1 MTALTIALL
10 GILSSIIG
18 LVVYLKKM
26 KKSKTP
32 KKPIGLIISMLLG
45 LCFGGY
51 AVSLSNTTTEFIVA
65 FILLGFTVFITAM
78 LSFLLLQK
86 KAPLGDIKVKIGD
99 LIIPFEA
106 NTFESDTFSTETLK
120 GKRTLLKFFRGSWCP
135 YCCAELK
142 MFDELKPEL
151 NKYEVQTIAL
161 SGDTTEQAKV
171 HHERDELKLLLL
183 SDPMLISVKKYGVE
197 HHKAVGWSSDNMKTV
212 FGISISM
219 NAFKYRSMSI
229 PTTILVDENGIIQWI
244 DQSDDYRI
252 RASREKI
259 ISALKFAF
267 D

>member
-1 MTALTIALL
+1 MMTLSVALL

-18 LVVYLKKM
+18 LVVYLRKM

-51 AVSLSNTTTEFIVA
+51 AVFLSNSTTELTLSGI
-65 FILLGFTVFITAM
+65 ILGFTVFIAAM

-86 KAPLGDIKVKIGD
+86 KAPLGDIKVKVGD
-99 LIIPFEA
+99 LIIPFQA
-106 NTFESDTFSTETLK
+106 DTFEGKTFSTQTLK

-135 YCCAELK
+135 YCCAELT

-151 NKYEVQTIAL
+151 DKYAVQTIAL
-161 SGDTTEQAKV
+161 SGDTAEQAKV
-171 HHERDELKLLLL
+171 HHERDKLKLVLL
-183 SDPMLISVKKYGVE
+183 SDPMLMSVKKYGIE
-197 HHKAVGWSSDNMKTV
+197 HHKAVGWSSDNMKTF

-229 PTTILVDENGIIQWI
+229 PTTILIDENGIIQWI

-259 ISALKFAF
+259 TSALKQAF
-267 D
+267 N

>member
-1 MTALTIALL
+1 MMTVTFALL

-18 LVVYLKKM
+18 LVVYLGKM

-32 KKPIGLIISMLLG
+32 KKPIGLMISMLLG
-45 LCFGGY
+45 LCLGGY
-51 AVSLSNTTTEFIVA
+51 AVSLSNSATETVVA
-65 FILLGFTVFITAM
+65 GIFCGFTIFLSAM
-78 LSFLLLQK
+78 LLFLLLQK
-86 KAPLGDIKVKIGD
+86 KPPLGDIKVKVGD

-106 NTFESDTFSTETLK
+106 STFEDNAFNTEKIK

-142 MFDELKPEL
+142 MFDELEPEL
-151 NKYEVQTIAL
+151 NKYQVQTIAL
-161 SGDTTEQAKV
+161 SGDTTEQAKI
-171 HHERDELKLLLL
+171 HHERDELKLQLL
-183 SDPMLISVKKYGVE
+183 SDPMLIAVRKYGVE
-197 HHKAVGWSSDNMKTV
+197 HHKGVGWSSDNMKTV

-229 PTTILVDENGIIQWI
+229 PTTILIDENGIIRWI

-267 D
+267 A